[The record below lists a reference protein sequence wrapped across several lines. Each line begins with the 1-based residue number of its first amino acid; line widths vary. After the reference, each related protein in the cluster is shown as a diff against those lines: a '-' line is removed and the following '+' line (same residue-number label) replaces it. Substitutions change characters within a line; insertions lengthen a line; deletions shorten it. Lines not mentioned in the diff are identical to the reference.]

1 LQNFRISMQ
10 VNGER
15 FETLADILPDS
26 GSLDILIIS
35 KAPAPISVEA
45 GHYFQGRQGQVFW
58 KRLKQAGI
66 LTTKPGEY
74 EDEALL
80 RHRIG
85 LMDIVKKPKGYGNEP
100 TIEEYRQGIDRIM
113 HALFTYQPQ
122 ILIFVYKKVLDQLLK
137 HGLREKVNTN
147 YGFNDHLEHLFKAKV
162 FVFPMPGTP
171 CSKEVAEQTMEQLIK
186 EYSALTKSS

>member
-1 LQNFRISMQ
+1 LRNYRISMQ
-10 VNGER
+10 VNGEC

-85 LMDIVKKPKGYGNEP
+85 LMDIVKKPKGYGTEP
-100 TIEEYRQGIDRIM
+100 TVEEYRQGVDRIM
-113 HALFTYQPQ
+113 RAVFTYQPR
-122 ILIFVYKKVLDQLLK
+122 ILLFVYKKVLDQLLQQ
-137 HGLREKVNTN
+137 GFRENVKTN
-147 YGFNDHLEHLFKAKV
+147 YGFNDHLEHLFRAKV

-171 CSKEVAEQTMEQLIK
+171 CTREVAEQSMRQLFA
-186 EYSALTKSS
+186 EYKTLT